1 MSKSATNTFLS
12 LMPSAILDRG
22 RILSLTADR
31 RIAGSLREDNADST
45 DFQRRVLEEEK
56 QVGDNKVNDPNK
68 TKPGSQHL
76 VNIYIFLSFSNSKN
90 KHFQSHITIGEQL
103 LWKYYPWQILLKLL
117 KFTKTFQTFW

>member
-1 MSKSATNTFLS
+1 
-12 LMPSAILDRG
+12 MPSAILDRG

-68 TKPGSQHL
+68 TKPGSKHM
-76 VNIYIFLSFSNSKN
+76 VMIYIFLYFSKS
-90 KHFQSHITIGEQL
+90 
-103 LWKYYPWQILLKLL
+103 
-117 KFTKTFQTFW
+117 